1 MNVDI
6 FFWQPIPRTIYQFH
20 YTGWPDHGVP
30 KDPSPVLHILHE
42 VNTRQQSIPMAGPI
56 IVHCRYCRVNNIQLP
71 ISLAK
76 PMPVSMPMTT
86 LLNVHVYA
94 SVGLSIRIQVDTPK
108 FERRH
113 MVVYLLRVEGVTPQ
127 ENFEIQMLGDPIFS
141 ICQSVFRPI
150 EQYLLVLCF
159 MFNNRSVTQQLNSLN
174 QKIFRIYDY
183 VCSAHLAESEK
194 NVLELVHP
202 ELDHICV
209 LGIRLEL
216 ACN

>member
-159 MFNNRSVTQQLNSLN
+159 MFNNRSVTQQLNSSTASIKKSFVFMIMFAL
-174 QKIFRIYDY
+174 
-183 VCSAHLAESEK
+183 LT
-194 NVLELVHP
+194 
-202 ELDHICV
+202 
-209 LGIRLEL
+209 
-216 ACN
+216 